1 MRREF
6 DLPEEDVAFLDS
18 EGFKWETVIDGG
30 HHWVII
36 SNFPVPNG
44 YNTTSVSCAIQ
55 IMSGYPASGLD
66 MAYFYPWLQRHDG
79 VHIGQADQPMQIHSL
94 SYQRWSRHYP
104 WRADFHSLGTHITSI
119 KSWLGR
125 EFIIKPMQG
134 VPNL

>member
-18 EGFKWETVIDGG
+18 EGFQWETVIDGG
-30 HHWVII
+30 NHWVII
-36 SNFPVPNG
+36 LDFPVPTG
-44 YNTTSVSCAIQ
+44 YNTNSVSCAIQ
-55 IMSGYPASGLD
+55 IMSGYPASALD
-66 MAYFYPWLQRHDG
+66 MAYFHPWLKRLDG
-79 VHIGQADQPMQIHSL
+79 VHIGQADQPMQINSL

-104 WRADFHSLGTHITSI
+104 WRADFHNLGTHITSI
-119 KSWLGR
+119 KSWLER